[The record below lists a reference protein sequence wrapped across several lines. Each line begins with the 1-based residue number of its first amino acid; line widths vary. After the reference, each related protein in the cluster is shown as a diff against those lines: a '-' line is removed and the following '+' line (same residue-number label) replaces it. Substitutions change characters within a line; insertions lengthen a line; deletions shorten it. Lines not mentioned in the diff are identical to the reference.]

1 MKTMRTLIL
10 CLVAFSMMSSVPE
23 VSALEMAKVRTILH
37 KDGTRTVSTQDHNA
51 RELEELTY
59 SARRVI
65 VQRKRFLLD
74 EQSRAIQG
82 VIFDGNGDLI
92 ARVEFGF
99 DGLGRMTEE
108 RTYNAKGEVVRRL
121 LYRYNAMGIQSKP
134 IAFTF
139 DTSGQGRAP
148 RMEDPGTVMP
158 TIVTPNINGVR
169 QVEGDRYYDG
179 LIEAD
184 TASLRP
190 KLPARRIQSGLKRR

>member
-1 MKTMRTLIL
+1 MRWATMLGVLAVLGLGAGELR
-10 CLVAFSMMSSVPE
+10 AAPM
-23 VSALEMAKVRTILH
+23 EMARVRTVLH
-37 KDGTRTVSTQDHNA
+37 KDGSRTVSTQDLNA

-59 SARRVI
+59 SQRRVI

-74 EQSRAIQG
+74 DQSRAIQG
-82 VIFDGNGDLI
+82 VIFDGGGDLV

-139 DTSGQGRAP
+139 DTSGAGRAP
-148 RMEDPGTVMP
+148 VMMDPGEVQP

-169 QVEGDRYYDG
+169 EVAGDRYYDG
-179 LIEAD
+179 LMEAE
-184 TASLRP
+184 TASTRP
-190 KLPARRIQSGLKRR
+190 TLPPPRIQSGLKRR